1 MGAVS
6 YPIIAVAEN
15 WGFEAT
21 LAVTVKV
28 IDELS
33 GNFHTEETWVETRRV
48 FPGQDSTVESETAEP
63 PGLPPSV
70 GKGPT
75 GTVRFVQ
82 PETGQTVTANSFR
95 IVALAENWG
104 VDTYMHIGVT
114 VTDVATGHMSYASC
128 RCNTR
133 PPFPGEDSQES
144 H

>member
-15 WGFEAT
+15 WGLDAT
-21 LAVTVKV
+21 LAVTVRV
-28 IDELS
+28 IDELT
-33 GNFHTEETWVETRRV
+33 GNFHIEETWVETRRL
-48 FPGQDSTVESETAEP
+48 FPGQDSAVESDPAGSPTA
-63 PGLPPSV
+63 PSV
-70 GKGPT
+70 PGKGPS
-75 GTVRFVQ
+75 GSVRFVQ
-82 PETGQTVTANSFR
+82 PETGQTVPANSFR

-114 VTDVATGHMSYASC
+114 VTDIATGHLSYASC

-133 PPFPGEDSQES
+133 PPFPGEASSQS